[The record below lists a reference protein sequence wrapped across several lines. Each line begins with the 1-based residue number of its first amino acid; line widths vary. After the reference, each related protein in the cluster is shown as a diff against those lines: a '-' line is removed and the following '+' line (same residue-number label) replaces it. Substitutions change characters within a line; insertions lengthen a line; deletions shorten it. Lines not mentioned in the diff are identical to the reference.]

1 MKITYNNIEF
11 TIEGK
16 EFKSDP
22 STNSPATMNVTAILV
37 GGVDVMEVLNDETL
51 EALDLLINCELN

>member
-16 EFKSDP
+16 VYEADP
-22 STNSPATMNVTAILV
+22 STGCPASMNVTAILV
-37 GGVDVMEVLNDETL
+37 GGVDVQEVLNDETL
-51 EALDLLINCELN
+51 EALDWLINCELN